1 VTTRGAAGL
10 ASTTDGVSDCGRLI
24 GASSALAGPR
34 MREGSWS
41 IPAATTSVIA
51 VIAPC
56 PQESLM

>member
-1 VTTRGAAGL
+1 
-10 ASTTDGVSDCGRLI
+10 
-24 GASSALAGPR
+24 